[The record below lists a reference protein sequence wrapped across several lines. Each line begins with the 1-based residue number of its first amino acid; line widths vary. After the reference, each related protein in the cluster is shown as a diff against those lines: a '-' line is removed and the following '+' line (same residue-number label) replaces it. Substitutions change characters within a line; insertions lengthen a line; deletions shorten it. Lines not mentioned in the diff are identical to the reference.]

1 MRKLFILI
9 LQFAIT
15 YSSYAQL
22 QPNWKNTGPV
32 KFPTNKSGQINGI
45 GRCSQLKFHPFDSL
59 KRYTASASGG
69 LYYSADGGN
78 NWNQMNTD
86 VLPKTECASLA
97 IHPTND
103 SIIYL
108 GTGDAN
114 YYGGGLGVWKS
125 IDHGATWISSN
136 SGMGNVLV
144 IEILI
149 NPSNPNVLIA
159 ATDAGIYKSINAG
172 ATWTKKNFATG
183 FKDMMFKAVPLTDTI
198 YAVNSSQFYISPD
211 MGETWNLITNGVV
224 IPGGGSGGGF
234 RLGVSPANPQAVYIG
249 MIKDEG
255 TILRSLNG
263 GTSFTTVYHNPSVS
277 LTGYDENGGGQ
288 GNYNFDITVDPNNAN
303 VVYLVSHCVWRSDN
317 GGIAWTRYTDWWD
330 DCHTDMHHIVHNPF
344 NTAELYNINDG
355 AIFLSTDSGDN
366 WVDKSDGIAA
376 TECYHAAQSPV
387 SVYNSIGTQ
396 DNGECYFDGIWKTNR
411 GGDWTVRMSY
421 GYLFPNQVY
430 YHDGERRLVNSSDQ
444 SWNIP
449 FTPGNSGNDVAL
461 GFTPANVNTGYC
473 GKTDIWVST
482 NLNNTSPAWT
492 KVTTLNKAVKAIQVS
507 ETNENE
513 VWAVLGTNQIVRVL
527 NATSLTPQVSIKSV
541 PASTTNSDIAIVK
554 NHPNEVFVSC
564 GFKIYFSSDT
574 GSTWVDITLNLP
586 VLNIR
591 KIFHDNYS
599 SNHALYV
606 CNNLGVYFKNDTMT
620 SWASYANGLPTVA
633 SYADFMMMNDGTPNS
648 KIMASYYGR
657 GVWESQ
663 MYKPNALPAA
673 AFGATKKII
682 CVNENVQFIDSSTTN
697 VSSYLWTF
705 TGGNPVNSTLQNPIV
720 TYAAY
725 GKYDVS
731 LVVTNAFGTDTML
744 KTQYIKALSNGML
757 PFSEAFEVVFPPV
770 DWQST
775 DVNANNGKWNKKSGS
790 SAYGIGQAC
799 AFFNNFVY
807 KENGNYD
814 RLITQPVDLNS
825 AQLGVLKFD
834 VAYAANTN
842 AAKSD
847 TLAVY
852 ASIDCGST
860 YTLLYEKGS
869 TTLATAPPN
878 GAVTFIPTPAQWRTD
893 SIDVSAYIG
902 QQVLFA
908 FENRGYNGQAIY
920 LDNVNVNVFTAIEQ
934 SEKGELTIFPNPS
947 SGNMLIDLGRS
958 NRFVDYKIYSAEGK
972 LIRQSTI
979 ANNVSEV
986 RISESSL
993 SPGLYTLQLSGN
1005 NVLRNFTF
1013 EIIK

>member
-1 MRKLFILI
+1 MLAVINTTSGFG
-9 LQFAIT
+9 
-15 YSSYAQL
+15 QL

-45 GRCSQLKFHPFDSL
+45 GRCSQLKFHPTDSL

-69 LYYSADGGN
+69 LYYSADGGKS
-78 NWNQMNTD
+78 WNHMQTD
-86 VLPKTECASLA
+86 MLPQTACASVA

-103 SIIYL
+103 SILYL

-114 YYGGGLGVWKS
+114 YYGGGMGVWKS
-125 IDHGATWISSN
+125 VDHGATWYSSN
-136 SGMGNVLV
+136 TGMGNVLV

-149 NPSNPNVLIA
+149 DPTNADVLIA
-159 ATDAGIYKSINAG
+159 ATDAGIYKSTNAG
-172 ATWTKKNFATG
+172 ATWVKKNIATG
-183 FKDMMFKAVPLTDTI
+183 FKDMMYKAVPLTDTI

-211 MGETWNLITNGVV
+211 KGETWNIITNGVV

-234 RLGVSPANPQAVYIG
+234 RLGVSSSNPEVIYVG

-255 TILRSLNG
+255 TILRSING
-263 GTSFTTVYHNPSVS
+263 GASFTTVYHNPSVS

-288 GNYNFDITVDPNNAN
+288 GNYNFDITTDPNNAD

-317 GGIAWTRYTDWWD
+317 GGFAWTRYTDWWD
-330 DCHTDMHHIVHNPF
+330 DCHTDMHHIIHNPY
-344 NTAELYNINDG
+344 NPSELYNVNDG

-366 WVDKSDGIAA
+366 WVDQSDGIAA
-376 TECYHAAQSPV
+376 TECYHAAQSPI
-387 SVYNSIGTQ
+387 SKYNSIGTQ
-396 DNGECYFDGIWKTNR
+396 DNGECYYDGVWKTNR

-430 YHDGERRLVNSSDQ
+430 YHDGDRRVVSSSDQ

-461 GFTPANVNTGYC
+461 GFTPANASTGYC
-473 GKTDIWVST
+473 GKTDIWAST
-482 NLNNTSPAWT
+482 NLNNTSPTWT

-507 ETNENE
+507 ETDAGE

-527 NATSLTPQVSIKSV
+527 NANTATPLVNLKSV
-541 PASTTNSDIAIVK
+541 PASTTNADIAIVK

-574 GSTWVDITLNLP
+574 GTTWSDITLNLP

-599 SNHALYV
+599 SNHAIYV
-606 CNNLGVYFKNDTMT
+606 CNNVGVYFKNNTMT
-620 SWASYANGLPTVA
+620 SWANYSNGLPTIA
-633 SYADFMMMNDGTPNS
+633 SYADFMMLNDGTPNS

-657 GVWESQ
+657 GVWETA

-673 AFGATKKII
+673 AFGSAKKII

-697 VSSYLWTF
+697 VSGYLWTF
-705 TGGNPVNSTLQNPIV
+705 AGGNPASSTLQNPIV
-720 TYAAY
+720 TYATP
-725 GKYDVS
+725 GKYDVT
-731 LVVTNAFGTDTML
+731 LVVTNPFGTDTML
-744 KTQYIKALSNGML
+744 RTQFIRVLSNGLL
-757 PFSEAFEVVFPPV
+757 PFSEAFEVAFPPA

-775 DVNANNGKWNKKSGS
+775 DINANNGKWNKKSGS
-790 SAYGIGQAC
+790 SAYGVGQAC

-807 KENGNYD
+807 NENGNFD
-814 RLITQPVDLNS
+814 RLITQPVDLTN
-825 AQLGVLKFD
+825 AQLGILKFD

-842 AAKSD
+842 GAKSD

-852 ASIDCGST
+852 VSIDCGNT
-860 YTLLYEKGS
+860 YTLLYEKGGS
-869 TTLATAPPN
+869 TLATAPSN
-878 GAVTFIPTPAQWRTD
+878 GATTFIPTPAQWRTD

-908 FENRGYNGQAIY
+908 FENKGFNGQAIY
-920 LDNVNVNVFTAIEQ
+920 LDNVNVNVFTSFNQIDEDAMQ
-934 SEKGELTIFPNPS
+934 LYPNPS
-947 SGNMLIDLGRS
+947 AGIMNVNLGS
-958 NRFVDYKIYSAEGK
+958 THHFDEYKIYSANGK
-972 LIRQSTI
+972 LVLEKPISH
-979 ANNVSEV
+979 NVYQLH
-986 RISESSL
+986 INIPDLSL
-993 SPGLYTLQLSGN
+993 GLYTLQLVGN
-1005 NVLRNFTF
+1005 GNVKNLPF